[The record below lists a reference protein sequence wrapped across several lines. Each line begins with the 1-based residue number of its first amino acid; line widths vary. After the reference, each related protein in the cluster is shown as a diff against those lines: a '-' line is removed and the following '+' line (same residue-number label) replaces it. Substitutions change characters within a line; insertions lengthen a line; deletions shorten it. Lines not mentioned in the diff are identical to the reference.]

1 MGIELVVLAKT
12 GAAEVVIEATEEEEE
27 LAPRV
32 VRGIKATGL
41 EVLLLADMA
50 IMVVL
55 EELVLGKRVGRMAG
69 AEEEVIIGMAE
80 VLVLLM
86 LGVELE
92 LELELTVDSGMTDMM
107 EAELEVVLFIIMLE
121 LEELEELELELELG
135 PTVVMGM
142 IGMAWRELLLVL
154 VLAEVL
160 LLETMGTRVAVGAAE
175 EEEDDQLDQV
185 EPVHEEELLLGE
197 TT

>member
-12 GAAEVVIEATEEEEE
+12 GAADVASGAAELVEE

-41 EVLLLADMA
+41 EVLLLADMLD
-50 IMVVL
+50 MLVL

-69 AEEEVIIGMAE
+69 AEEEVIIGMA
-80 VLVLLM
+80 VVLLTIM
-86 LGVELE
+86 LELMLELE
-92 LELELTVDSGMTDMM
+92 ELELTVDSGMTDMT
-107 EAELEVVLFIIMLE
+107 EAELEVVLFIIML
-121 LEELEELELELELG
+121 ELEELELELELG

-175 EEEDDQLDQV
+175 EEDDQLDQV

-197 TT
+197 TSGEL